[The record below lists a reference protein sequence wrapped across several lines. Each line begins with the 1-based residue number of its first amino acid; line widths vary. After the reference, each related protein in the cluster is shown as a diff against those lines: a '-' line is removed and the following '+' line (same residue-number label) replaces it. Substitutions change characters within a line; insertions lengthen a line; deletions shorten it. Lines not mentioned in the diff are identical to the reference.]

1 MLSPDIQPA
10 RETLIR
16 GCAGMPAAAF
26 RPFPKPLAHIRSAE
40 LRRVDMGEGP
50 ATWGR
55 IRRSRTFIAVSAAVI
70 MGAGTAIGLTA
81 ANAANASPTLA
92 ARLAAEFP
100 GYHIPATASKAL
112 YDHTRTATPIKH
124 LVVIFDENES
134 FDHYFGT
141 YPYAANTD
149 GTPFVAK
156 PGTPT
161 VNGLYSEITST
172 GPIGP
177 LLTDNPNEYNPQRI
191 PSTDALT
198 ESNNHSDV
206 PEQKADDN
214 NKQDAFVQNTEAST
228 PTNGCGAEYCP
239 PGIVMDY
246 FDGNTVTALWNYA
259 QNYAMSDNDY
269 DTAFGPS
276 TPGAINVTSGNTS
289 GGYAVDSNDSS
300 TPGVKTTD
308 PGSVSALGSDGTG
321 TIYGDI
327 DPFYDQCSDS
337 NHTSSSPEGVLTG
350 ENIGDLLNA
359 AHVTWGWFQGGFT
372 PTTTNSGGAVCGAES
387 ELTAD
392 GKDVSEVQ
400 DYVPHHNPFQ
410 FNASTANPAHLP
422 PSVPAGCSSASC
434 SLAEVGYTDQASHQY
449 DISDFSDALT
459 GADGATLPAVSYL
472 KPPAYENAH
481 PGNSD
486 PLEEQ
491 QFVVST
497 VNSIEQSRY
506 WPSTAII
513 ITYDDSDGWYDHAT
527 PPIINGSDDSAVG
540 DTAVCSSVPITVGSA
555 EDRCGFGDRLPFL
568 VISPYTRENYVSSK
582 LMDTASVL
590 KFIEDNWLGGERI
603 PGSFDAVSGSI
614 DGSGGLLDF
623 HVRPHFT
630 PVILDPSTGAVVS
643 GDNWYGNKGELKRAA
658 KKAKK

>member
-1 MLSPDIQPA
+1 MGDRPA
-10 RETLIR
+10 IW
-16 GCAGMPAAAF
+16 
-26 RPFPKPLAHIRSAE
+26 H
-40 LRRVDMGEGP
+40 RVK
-50 ATWGR
+50 
-55 IRRSRTFIAVSAAVI
+55 RSRAFIAVGAAVI
-70 MGAGTAIGLTA
+70 LGGGAAIGVTA
-81 ANAANASPTLA
+81 AGAANASPTLA
-92 ARLAAEFP
+92 ARLAAKFP
-100 GYHIPATASKAL
+100 GYHIPAAVSKTL
-112 YDHTRTATPIKH
+112 YDHTTTTTPIKH

-149 GTPFVAK
+149 GTPFVAQ

-161 VNGLYSEITST
+161 VNGLYSEITPS

-177 LLTDNPNEYNPQRI
+177 LLTDNPNQYNPQRI

-198 ESNNHSDV
+198 SDQSHGYI
-206 PEQKADDN
+206 PEQEADDN
-214 NKQDAFVQNTEAST
+214 NRQDQFVKYTESST

-259 QNYAMSDNDY
+259 QNYAMSENDF

-276 TPGAINVTSGNTS
+276 TPGALNVISGNTS
-289 GGYAVDSNDSS
+289 GGYAVDPNDSA

-327 DPFYDQCSDS
+327 DPFFDDCSDS
-337 NHTSSSPEGVLTG
+337 NHTSTSPEGVETG
-350 ENIGDLLNA
+350 ENIGDLLNQ
-359 AHVTWGWFQGGFT
+359 AHITWGWFQGGFA
-372 PTTTNSGGAVCGAES
+372 PTSTNSGGAVCGS
-387 ELTAD
+387 QHELTSN
-392 GKDVSEVQ
+392 GQDVSDVN
-400 DYVPHHNPFQ
+400 DYVPHHSPFQ
-410 FNASTANPAHLP
+410 YYASTSNPAHLA
-422 PSVPAGCSSASC
+422 PSA
-434 SLAEVGYTDQASHQY
+434 LNMIGYTDQANHQY
-449 DISDFSDALT
+449 DISYFTDALDGT
-459 GADGATLPAVSYL
+459 GGATLPAVSYL

-497 VNSIEQSRY
+497 VNAIEQSPY
-506 WPSTAII
+506 WPSTAIV

-527 PPIINGSDDSAVG
+527 PPIINGSDDSTVG
-540 DTAVCSSVPITVGSA
+540 DTPVCTNVPITVGTA

-568 VISPYTRENYVSSK
+568 VISPYTRQNYVSNT
-582 LMDTASVL
+582 LLNTASVV

-614 DGSGGLLDF
+614 DGPGGLLNF
-623 HVRPHFT
+623 FVRPHFR
-630 PVILDPSTGAVVS
+630 PVILSPTTGAVVS
-643 GDNWYGNKGELKRAA
+643 GDNWYGNMGELKPAA
-658 KKAKK
+658 GHSSKHPKKH